1 MGRLLGCRVI
11 GSAMLCT
18 QLFRDG
24 GKESVGSG
32 LMRLGRTHTPAGRPN
47 SELPVAYIS
56 STKALV
62 PTTLVSAPAAVPR
75 FQ

>member
-32 LMRLGRTHTPAGRPN
+32 LMRLGHKTN
-47 SELPVAYIS
+47 AYKQY
-56 STKALV
+56 TRDHN
-62 PTTLVSAPAAVPR
+62 APYTGGQA
-75 FQ
+75 QQ